1 MSQRVGLDVKV
12 VGKHVEV
19 QKGSLSLSDWT
30 LKQWESM
37 WKSKKEAS
45 VCQIGR

>member
-1 MSQRVGLDVKV
+1 MSQRVGLDVRA

-19 QKGSLSLSDWT
+19 QKGIHSLSDWT
-30 LKQWESM
+30 LEQWESM
-37 WKSKKEAS
+37 WKSKKEAA